1 MLKKPVHI
9 HWCYI
14 LSDQR
19 SATLTVILL
28 TFQLICWSA
37 QRGLVDYPVNTFCM
51 ARDFSGSLM
60 ISVGGT
66 TGVVC
71 RKNSS
76 LSSPPPPP
84 ANQPLQGISPI
95 IFLPKPLIVSPHVS
109 IAQPSKAHTKLPA
122 TQPGS
127 HKTTCKFSLALS
139 YSWSTFW

>member
-76 LSSPPPPP
+76 LSSTPPPPC
-84 ANQPLQGISPI
+84 QPTSAGDFSNY
-95 IFLPKPLIVSPHVS
+95 F
-109 IAQPSKAHTKLPA
+109 PSKATNSF
-122 TQPGS
+122 TTCFYRSTIQS
-127 HKTTCKFSLALS
+127 THKTASNTAWLPQNHM
-139 YSWSTFW
+139 